1 MSTKQ
6 SPREIAKDYLA
17 SLRRSAAGEGGSH
30 DYLDYW
36 ADDIHY
42 TLPGLWP
49 MGGVYES
56 KADYVKLIAPMMD
69 SNVDDGSGGEP
80 GAGLYGYEFIE
91 EGNKVCV
98 LARSRGRDGRGMPY
112 TNSFFLWMEF
122 NDEGKLVRYL
132 DEADFSSGW
141 QAFWGV
147 HLE

>member
-1 MSTKQ
+1 MSTNK
-6 SPREIAKDYLA
+6 SPKEIAKDYLA
-17 SLRRSAAGEGGSH
+17 TLRRSAAGEGGST

-36 ADDIHY
+36 ADDIQY
-42 TLPGLWP
+42 ILPGLWP
-49 MGGVYES
+49 MGGVYD
-56 KADYVKLIAPMMD
+56 KAEHVKVIAPMME
-69 SNVDDGSGGEP
+69 SNVEGDRGGEP

-112 TNSFFLWMEF
+112 MNTFFLWMEF
-122 NDEGKLVRYL
+122 NDDGKLVRYL
-132 DEADFSSGW
+132 DEADFSSSW